1 MNFAFYWVHENTI
14 FPYHVF
20 TRLLFFISLEIY
32 TMLRQQ
38 HRIVC
43 NAMGA
48 NFLGLLPL
56 IERL

>member
-48 NFLGLLPL
+48 NFLG
-56 IERL
+56 